1 MLTGLYCTLK
11 TTCSRT
17 NLWKTWDE
25 YIVSGSI
32 FRRLMNKMFI
42 SHPYLQVM
50 IRGRNQSGN

>member
-1 MLTGLYCTLK
+1 MLTGFCRTLW
-11 TTCSRT
+11 TICFRT

-42 SHPYLQVM
+42 SHPYLQVR
-50 IRGRNQSGN
+50 IQVRNQSGN

>member
-1 MLTGLYCTLK
+1 MLTGLYRTLW
-11 TTCSRT
+11 TIYFRT
-17 NLWKTWDE
+17 NLLKTWDE

-32 FRRLMNKMFI
+32 FLCLMNKMFI